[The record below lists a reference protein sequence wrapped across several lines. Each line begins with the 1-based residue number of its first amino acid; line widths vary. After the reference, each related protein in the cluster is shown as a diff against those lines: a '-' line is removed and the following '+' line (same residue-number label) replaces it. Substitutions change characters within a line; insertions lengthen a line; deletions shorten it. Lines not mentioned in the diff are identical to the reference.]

1 MLSRTFSSRAELR
14 PDTCEV
20 GGELNDVDDGVVEY
34 TRRAYRQFIIFR
46 EARRLSFFV
55 FFCSR
60 HRRRNRRRP
69 GFN

>member
-46 EARRLSFFV
+46 EARRLSFF
-55 FFCSR
+55 FFFLLSPPPPEPSKAR
-60 HRRRNRRRP
+60 L
-69 GFN
+69 